1 MRNIIEGLLIV
12 SAQASI
18 MVMAVLILRLF
29 IKKTYKVF
37 TYFMWLAV
45 LLRLCVPI
53 QFASPFGIIETKEK
67 IVVETPVDNPKYNYD
82 VQDDLGIQNNT
93 VTVTPEVKPEVK
105 PSVTPQVKPN
115 TAPDTTPSVSE
126 SDKPEVTKTKLALTK
141 EQIVLIVWLTGA
153 ILVATLAAVQVI
165 MLRRRV
171 RFAIH
176 VEDNIWETDNINTA
190 FVIGIFRPRIY
201 IPASLNKKERD
212 HILMHEKMHIKHRD
226 NIVRVIMLFVNV
238 FYWWNPLVWVAT
250 HLMKKDMEMFCDES
264 VIKKMDGD
272 TQGAYLKTLLNCSAK
287 NSGIVPVMSFGE
299 TNTEV
304 RIRHIMNLKRPKLYI
319 FVALIV
325 FGIIGAVGC
334 VRVARTGNKVEIS
347 NQQKLEVDEE
357 NIYIYVNEDRTKLI
371 YITSEDVS
379 FGEERFCDDSSKM
392 EYYMNCVLTDCG
404 SYEYQISDSKIQ
416 LLDDSGEKVLSELE
430 IINGETLEYQGEEY
444 SFIEKVVKLGE

>member
-1 MRNIIEGLLIV
+1 MRNIIDGLLIV

-37 TYFMWLAV
+37 TYLMWLAA

-53 QFASPFGIIETKEK
+53 QIESPFGIIEAKEK
-67 IVVETPVDNPKYNYD
+67 SVVELSVDNSVYD
-82 VQDDLGIQNNT
+82 SDWQDDIEIQNTT
-93 VTVTPEVKPEVK
+93 VT
-105 PSVTPQVKPN
+105 
-115 TAPDTTPSVSE
+115 E
-126 SDKPEVTKTKLALTK
+126 SDETVEAKSALTK
-141 EQIVLIVWLTGA
+141 EQIVVIVWLTGA
-153 ILVATLAAVQVI
+153 ILVATLAAVQVVS
-165 MLRRRV
+165 LRRRV

-176 VEDNIWETDNINTA
+176 VEDNIWETDNISTA
-190 FVIGIFRPRIY
+190 FVIGVFRPRIY

-212 HILMHEKMHIKHRD
+212 HILMHEKMHIRHGD
-226 NIVRVIMLFVNV
+226 NIVRVAMLLVNV

-264 VIKKMDGD
+264 VIKKMDNA

-287 NSGIVPVMSFGE
+287 NSGIIPVMSFGE

>member
-1 MRNIIEGLLIV
+1 MRNIIDGLLIV

-18 MVMAVLILRLF
+18 MVVAVLILRIF

-37 TYFMWLAV
+37 TYLMWLAA

-53 QFASPFGIIETKEK
+53 QIESPFGIIEAKEK
-67 IVVETPVDNPKYNYD
+67 SVVELSVDNSVYD
-82 VQDDLGIQNNT
+82 SDWQDDIEIQNTT
-93 VTVTPEVKPEVK
+93 VT
-105 PSVTPQVKPN
+105 
-115 TAPDTTPSVSE
+115 E
-126 SDKPEVTKTKLALTK
+126 SDETVEAKSALTK
-141 EQIVLIVWLTGA
+141 EQIVVIVWLTGA
-153 ILVATLAAVQVI
+153 ILVATLAAVQVVS
-165 MLRRRV
+165 LRRRV

-201 IPASLNKKERD
+201 IPASLSKKERE

>member
-18 MVMAVLILRLF
+18 MVLTVLILRIF

-53 QFASPFGIIETKEK
+53 QIESPFGIIETKEK
-67 IVVETPVDNPKYNYD
+67 SVVESSVDNSVYD
-82 VQDDLGIQNNT
+82 SDWQDDIEIQNTT
-93 VTVTPEVKPEVK
+93 VT
-105 PSVTPQVKPN
+105 
-115 TAPDTTPSVSE
+115 E
-126 SDKPEVTKTKLALTK
+126 SDETVEAKSALTK
-141 EQIVLIVWLTGA
+141 EQIVVIVWLTGA
-153 ILVATLAAVQVI
+153 ILVATLASVQVVS
-165 MLRRRV
+165 LRRRV
-171 RFAIH
+171 RFAIY

-201 IPASLNKKERD
+201 IPASLSKKERE

>member
-18 MVMAVLILRLF
+18 MVMAVLILRIF

-37 TYFMWLAV
+37 TYLMWLAA

-53 QFASPFGIIETKEK
+53 QIESPFGIFEAKEK
-67 IVVETPVDNPKYNYD
+67 SVVELSVDNSVYD
-82 VQDDLGIQNNT
+82 SDWQDDIEIQNTT
-93 VTVTPEVKPEVK
+93 VT
-105 PSVTPQVKPN
+105 
-115 TAPDTTPSVSE
+115 E
-126 SDKPEVTKTKLALTK
+126 SDETVEAKSALTK
-141 EQIVLIVWLTGA
+141 EQIVVIVWLTGA
-153 ILVATLAAVQVI
+153 ILVATLAAVQVVS
-165 MLRRRV
+165 LRRRV

-176 VEDNIWETDNINTA
+176 VEDNIWETDNISTA
-190 FVIGIFRPRIY
+190 FVIGVFRPRIY

-212 HILMHEKMHIKHRD
+212 HILMHEKMHIRHGD
-226 NIVRVIMLFVNV
+226 NIVRVAMLLVNV

-272 TQGAYLKTLLNCSAK
+272 TQGAYLRTLLNCSAK
-287 NSGIVPVMSFGE
+287 NSGIIPVMSFGE

-444 SFIEKVVKLGE
+444 SFIEKVVKLDE